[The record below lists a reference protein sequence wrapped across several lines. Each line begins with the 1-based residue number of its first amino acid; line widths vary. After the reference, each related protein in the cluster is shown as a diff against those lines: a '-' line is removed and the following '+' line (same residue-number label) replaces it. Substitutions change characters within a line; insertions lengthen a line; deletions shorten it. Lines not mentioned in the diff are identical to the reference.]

1 MGRQPLGGWGGRIE
15 SGRGAG
21 QGHISIEEY
30 QPIER
35 GARAGLGDIG
45 PVGETGVSI
54 FLRRRPCH
62 PAGMGG
68 PPPPPEPGPSWLK
81 RLASLPRPTPRS
93 LLLASLALAGMLVGG
108 SLLGT
113 VWPLKNRSEG
123 LKVDITPATLAA
135 QPKRSV
141 TVLVIGIDAEHTGS
155 GETAAAPKGPA
166 NADALLLVRVNPK
179 GPLQVL
185 NMPVELAVMVPGE
198 KEPSRLADLYRR
210 GGVALTADGVR
221 DVLGM
226 KPSEPDRFVVLP
238 RAALRQI
245 VDGVGGLE
253 MSPTRTMKYQ
263 DKAQNYKIDLQT
275 GLQRLNGKQVEQ
287 MLRFRDKDLG
297 ESGRRSN
304 HKLVETS
311 LREQWALAD
320 QLANLPSLINTLKP
334 KVETNLTA
342 EETLSLFAAGLDV
355 SQPLQFASLPLLPAN
370 EEFDD
375 LRQLD
380 AKPSQKL
387 WPAPGS

>member
-1 MGRQPLGGWGGRIE
+1 
-15 SGRGAG
+15 
-21 QGHISIEEY
+21 
-30 QPIER
+30 
-35 GARAGLGDIG
+35 
-45 PVGETGVSI
+45 
-54 FLRRRPCH
+54 
-62 PAGMGG
+62 
-68 PPPPPEPGPSWLK
+68 
-81 RLASLPRPTPRS
+81 
-93 LLLASLALAGMLVGG
+93 MLVGG

-113 VWPLKNRSEG
+113 VWPLKDRSEG
-123 LKVDITPATLAA
+123 LKIDVTPATLAA

-141 TVLVIGIDAEHTGS
+141 TVLVIGIDAENTGS
-155 GETAAAPKGPA
+155 GETAAAPRGPA

-226 KPSEPDRFVVLP
+226 KQSEPDRYVVLP

-263 DKAQNYKIDLQT
+263 DKAQNYRIDLQT

-304 HKLVETS
+304 HKLVQTS
-311 LREQWALAD
+311 LREQWAHAN
-320 QLANLPSLINTLKP
+320 QLANLPALINT
-334 KVETNLTA
+334 
-342 EETLSLFAAGLDV
+342 TLSLFAAGLDV
-355 SQPLQFASLPLLPAN
+355 SQPIQFASLPLLPAN
-370 EEFDD
+370 KEFGD

-380 AKPSQKL
+380 AKPDQKL

>member
-1 MGRQPLGGWGGRIE
+1 LG
-15 SGRGAG
+15 
-21 QGHISIEEY
+21 
-30 QPIER
+30 
-35 GARAGLGDIG
+35 
-45 PVGETGVSI
+45 
-54 FLRRRPCH
+54 
-62 PAGMGG
+62 
-68 PPPPPEPGPSWLK
+68 
-81 RLASLPRPTPRS
+81 
-93 LLLASLALAGMLVGG
+93 LASLALAGVLVGG

-113 VWPLKNRSEG
+113 VWPLKDHSVG
-123 LKVDITPATLAA
+123 LKIDVTPATLAA
-135 QPKRSV
+135 LPKRSV
-141 TVLVIGIDAEHTGS
+141 TVLVIGTDAEHIGS

-185 NMPVELAVMVPGE
+185 NLPVELAVMVPGE
-198 KEPSRLADLYRR
+198 KEPSRLAELYRR

-226 KPSEPDRFVVLP
+226 DRAEPDRFVVLP

-253 MSPTRTMKYQ
+253 ISPTRTMKYQ

-304 HKLVETS
+304 HKLVEAS

-320 QLANLPSLINTLKP
+320 QLANLPALISTLRP
-334 KVETNLTA
+334 QVETNLTP
-342 EETLSLFAAGLDV
+342 EETLSLFAAGLET
-355 SQPLQFASLPLLPAN
+355 SQPIQFATLPLLPAQK
-370 EEFDD
+370 EFGD

-387 WPAPGS
+387 WPAPGSQGSAP

>member
-1 MGRQPLGGWGGRIE
+1 
-15 SGRGAG
+15 
-21 QGHISIEEY
+21 
-30 QPIER
+30 
-35 GARAGLGDIG
+35 
-45 PVGETGVSI
+45 
-54 FLRRRPCH
+54 
-62 PAGMGG
+62 
-68 PPPPPEPGPSWLK
+68 
-81 RLASLPRPTPRS
+81 LASL
-93 LLLASLALAGMLVGG
+93 SLAGALVGG
-108 SLLGT
+108 SLLAAF
-113 VWPLKNRSEG
+113 WPLKDRSEG
-123 LKVDITPATLAA
+123 LKIDVTPATLAA
-135 QPKRSV
+135 RPQRSV
-141 TVLVIGIDAEHTGS
+141 TVLVIGTDAERTGS

-166 NADALLLVRVNPK
+166 NADALLLLRVNPK

-185 NMPVELAVMVPGE
+185 NLPVELAVMVPGE

-210 GGVALTADGVR
+210 GGVALIADGLRV
-221 DVLGM
+221 VLGM
-226 KPSEPDRFVVLP
+226 NPSEPDRFVVLP

-245 VDGVGGLE
+245 IDGVGGLE
-253 MSPTRTMKYQ
+253 ISPTQNMKYL

-320 QLANLPSLINTLKP
+320 QLANLPALINRVRP
-334 KVETNLTA
+334 QVETNLTP
-342 EETLSLFAAGLDV
+342 EETLSLFAAGLEI
-355 SQPLQFASLPLLPAN
+355 SQPIQFASLPLLPAN
-370 EEFDD
+370 QEFDD

>member
-1 MGRQPLGGWGGRIE
+1 MPPRRDPR
-15 SGRGAG
+15 
-21 QGHISIEEY
+21 
-30 QPIER
+30 PP
-35 GARAGLGDIG
+35 ARSR
-45 PVGETGVSI
+45 PV
-54 FLRRRPCH
+54 RPSAKATR
-62 PAGMGG
+62 PA
-68 PPPPPEPGPSWLK
+68 PEPGPSWLK
-81 RLASLPRPTPRS
+81 RLTSLPRPSPRT
-93 LLLASLALAGMLVGG
+93 LLLASVALAGMLVGG

-113 VWPLKNRSEG
+113 VWPLKDRSEG
-123 LKVDITPATLAA
+123 LKIDVTPATLAA

-141 TVLVIGIDAEHTGS
+141 TVLVIGIDAENTGS

-226 KPSEPDRFVVLP
+226 KQSEPDRYVVLP
-238 RAALRQI
+238 RTALRQI

-263 DKAQNYKIDLQT
+263 DKAQNYRIDLQT

-304 HKLVETS
+304 HKLVQTS
-311 LREQWALAD
+311 LREQWAHAN
-320 QLANLPSLINTLKP
+320 QLANLPALINTLKP

-355 SQPLQFASLPLLPAN
+355 SQPIQFASLPLLPAN
-370 EEFDD
+370 KEFGD

-380 AKPSQKL
+380 AKPDQKL

>member
-1 MGRQPLGGWGGRIE
+1 
-15 SGRGAG
+15 
-21 QGHISIEEY
+21 
-30 QPIER
+30 
-35 GARAGLGDIG
+35 
-45 PVGETGVSI
+45 
-54 FLRRRPCH
+54 
-62 PAGMGG
+62 
-68 PPPPPEPGPSWLK
+68 
-81 RLASLPRPTPRS
+81 
-93 LLLASLALAGMLVGG
+93 
-108 SLLGT
+108 
-113 VWPLKNRSEG
+113 
-123 LKVDITPATLAA
+123 
-135 QPKRSV
+135 
-141 TVLVIGIDAEHTGS
+141 
-155 GETAAAPKGPA
+155 
-166 NADALLLVRVNPK
+166 
-179 GPLQVL
+179 VL

-226 KPSEPDRFVVLP
+226 KQSEPDRYVVLP

-304 HKLVETS
+304 HKLVQTS
-311 LREQWALAD
+311 LREQWAHAN
-320 QLANLPSLINTLKP
+320 QLANLPALINTLKP

-355 SQPLQFASLPLLPAN
+355 SQPIQFASLPLLPAN
-370 EEFDD
+370 KEFGD

-380 AKPSQKL
+380 AKPDQKL

>member
-1 MGRQPLGGWGGRIE
+1 MPPRRDPRPPARSLPGRP
-15 SGRGAG
+15 SAKA
-21 QGHISIEEY
+21 
-30 QPIER
+30 
-35 GARAGLGDIG
+35 ARQA
-45 PVGETGVSI
+45 
-54 FLRRRPCH
+54 
-62 PAGMGG
+62 
-68 PPPPPEPGPSWLK
+68 PEPGSSWLE
-81 RLASLPRPTPRS
+81 RLASLPRPSPRT
-93 LLLASLALAGMLVGG
+93 LGLASLALAGALIGG

-113 VWPLKNRSEG
+113 VWPLKDRSEG
-123 LKVDITPATLAA
+123 LKNDVTTATLAA
-135 QPKRSV
+135 RPQRSV
-141 TVLVIGIDAEHTGS
+141 TVLVIGTDAERRGS

-185 NMPVELAVMVPGE
+185 NLPVELAVLVPGD

-221 DVLGM
+221 DVLGLE
-226 KPSEPDRFVVLP
+226 KSEPDRFVVLP
-238 RAALRQI
+238 RAAFRQI

-253 MSPTRTMKYQ
+253 ISPTQTMKYR

-275 GLQRLNGKQVEQ
+275 GLQRLNGNQVEQ

-304 HKLVETS
+304 HKLVETT

-320 QLANLPSLINTLKP
+320 QLAKLPALISTVHP
-334 KVETNLTA
+334 QVETNLTP
-342 EETLSLFAAGLDV
+342 EETLSLFAAGLEI
-355 SQPLQFASLPLLPAN
+355 SQPIQFASLPLLPAN
-370 EEFDD
+370 KEFGD